1 MNQVHH
7 RGSTFFQP
15 DPRFYETVWGFLN
28 RTEPQALEGLDD
40 WEEALLED
48 QQRALEAARA
58 QGVPTIDL
66 PAPEWLGAPS
76 AIAFPTA
83 FLLDFYPANP

>member
-1 MNQVHH
+1 MEAVLASDFDVPCGH
-7 RGSTFFQP
+7 
-15 DPRFYETVWGFLN
+15 ETVWGFLK

-48 QQRALEAARA
+48 QRRAVEMAQM
-58 QGVPTIDL
+58 QGVPTIEL
-66 PAPEWLGAPS
+66 PAPAWLDAPS
-76 AIAFPTA
+76 AVAFPTA